1 METLTIS
8 KSKDMLQITN
18 KNYKNIYEILSQSV
32 YENKPTK
39 IYKNDDDITPIDSLP
54 NSMSTNDDMKNE
66 LTNYLRQ
73 QLNN

>member
-32 YENKPTK
+32 YENKPPE
-39 IYKNDDDITPIDSLP
+39 IYKNNNDITPIHSLP